1 MKPTRHPASS
11 HHTDLFLRR
20 CFQRICTAISPPPG
34 GKLRL
39 LQAAAATTGSSRN
52 RFNLWQAFI
61 ETQRYI
67 PTHNL
72 IHWSITSCSTEGI
85 LPVAKVFYLH

>member
-1 MKPTRHPASS
+1 MKPTLHPASS
-11 HHTDLFLRR
+11 SRTDLFLHR
-20 CFQRICTAISPPPG
+20 CFQRLCTAISPPPG

-39 LQAAAATTGSSRN
+39 LQAAAATTGYSRN
-52 RFNLWQAFI
+52 HFSLWQAFI

-72 IHWSITSCSTEGI
+72 IHWSITCRSTEGI
-85 LPVAKVFYLH
+85 FPIAKVFYPL